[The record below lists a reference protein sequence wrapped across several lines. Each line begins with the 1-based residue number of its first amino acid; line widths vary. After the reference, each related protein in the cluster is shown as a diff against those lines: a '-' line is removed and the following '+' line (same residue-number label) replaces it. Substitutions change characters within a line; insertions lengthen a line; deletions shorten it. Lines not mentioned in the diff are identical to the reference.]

1 MGSEAIFRRAVGRRT
16 FLKTT
21 AVTAGAAALTMGV
34 GVCDPALIRRV
45 QQSATALPPHHIVW
59 VWQFSTDS
67 EPERIADA
75 LGAQGLGIAM
85 KTHDGLDWMSKY
97 DRSPSAVN
105 GPGQVE
111 RLVRI
116 FEDKGVPFHAWS
128 VIKGTDPFAE
138 ARMVTEVLSAGA
150 RSLIL
155 DLEGGSGFWHG
166 SSLDAARFG
175 EELRR
180 LTPYG
185 RVDISID
192 PRPWRINLVPMPEFV
207 SLCDGIW
214 PQLYWETF
222 NSQGNFD
229 GYRNSGYPVGAGG
242 MTPEFLLDTTDQILA
257 PYGREVIPVGQGAA
271 SDPASWARFTRRAWE
286 LGMGSVSVWRYGVTP
301 KATLEYLGD
310 NPAGLAPQPVR
321 TSTST
326 PAADAT
332 DTPNPTRTRRPTQTP
347 TKTPKTRTAT
357 PTRIATPTPSVT
369 SSATI
374 MPTTVVPTS

>member
-1 MGSEAIFRRAVGRRT
+1 
-16 FLKTT
+16 
-21 AVTAGAAALTMGV
+21 MGV

-45 QQSATALPPHHIVW
+45 QQSATALAPHHRVW
-59 VWQFSTDS
+59 VWQFSIDT
-67 EPERIADA
+67 EPERIAEV

-97 DRSPSAVN
+97 DRSPSAVD
-105 GPGQVE
+105 GPRQVE

-116 FEDKGVPFHAWS
+116 FEDEGVPFHAWS
-128 VIKGTDPFAE
+128 VIKGSDPAAE
-138 ARMVTEVLSAGA
+138 AQMVTDVLSAGA

-166 SSLDAARFG
+166 SSSDAARFG

-180 LTPYG
+180 MTPYG

-214 PQLYWETF
+214 PQLYWDTF
-222 NSQGNFD
+222 NSQGNLD
-229 GYRNSGYPVGAGG
+229 GYRNSGYPTGARG
-242 MTPEFLLDTTDQILA
+242 MTPEFLLDTTDHILA

-271 SDPASWARFTRRAWE
+271 SDPASWGRFARRAWE

-301 KATLEYLGD
+301 RGTLEYLGD
-310 NPAGLAPQPVR
+310 NPAGVAPAPVR
-321 TSTST
+321 TAT
-326 PAADAT
+326 PTPEPDEDAT
-332 DTPNPTRTRRPTQTP
+332 ETPTPTKTRKPTQTP
-347 TKTPKTRTAT
+347 TRTPKPTRTAT
-357 PTRIATPTPSVT
+357 PTGTPSVT
-369 SSATI
+369 PSATVA
-374 MPTTVVPTS
+374 PTLVVPTP